1 MKRIE
6 DNNTINSHGRAHED
20 IDESPEGINILAT
33 NFSNAIRDTLNEFFE
48 KEITCYKNSV
58 RSFKQNSKSNTNLE
72 NEPWFDERRKA
83 LYQEYS

>member
-6 DNNTINSHGRAHED
+6 DNNIINSHGRAHED

-58 RSFKQNSKSNTNLE
+58 RSFKQNSKSNNNLE
-72 NEPWFDERRKA
+72 NKPWFDERNIA
-83 LYQEYS
+83 GILSI